1 MISVMGGRKK
11 VLIFGLCALLTIILL
26 IPIPLH
32 LKDGGTVVYQ
42 AVLYS
47 VHKVHSME
55 LVDSE
60 LVYLEGTIVKI
71 LGIEVFN
78 NTEIQKSAQ
87 EPTQEITQEPFQGF
101 LQGLIQKEIPEGMQ
115 ESFTVGG
122 IEVSASEAYQTL
134 TDTELTDAVERLLE
148 DKYGEEFCCEQYIYY
163 EEFSLLMD
171 LTAYPAADP
180 ELRFAV
186 DVRGADQLELWWDR
200 YYNELYRED
209 VDRYLYEAAA
219 SDGIGQEEIFVNL
232 HGMMTTTGVSAET
245 FYQQG
250 MNIMICIP
258 EDRVEE
264 VQGSIQDIIED
275 IYAVTQSEHLFWI
288 YLCTD
293 GIHGWDEFRYD
304 GIWESYRVE
313 YMEESASICLW
324 GEKQPHLD
332 VFLGSTPGLFC
343 ELPVHNEETAAASQ
357 GDYPAMVV
365 VDGVLYKDTGKIS
378 TELRCGM
385 MDGEI
390 TSTVDTVPVEDD
402 QSNFGTGYGY
412 QYGMNGIE
420 VSIDG
425 EWHIFE
431 PEQEREEGK

>member
-1 MISVMGGRKK
+1 MFGRKK
-11 VLIFGLCALLTIILL
+11 IVISKKVIFGLCALLTIILL
-26 IPIPLH
+26 LPIPLH
-32 LKDGGTVVYQ
+32 LKDGGTVVYK
-42 AVLYS
+42 AALYS
-47 VHKVHSME
+47 VHKVHSMD

-78 NTEIQKSAQ
+78 NVE
-87 EPTQEITQEPFQGF
+87 TQEPSQRTTQASDQEYQVLF
-101 LQGLIQKEIPEGMQ
+101 Q

-134 TDTELTDAVERLLE
+134 TDTELTDAVERLLS

-186 DVRGADQLELWWDR
+186 DVRGADQLELWWDK

-209 VDRYLYEAAA
+209 VDRYIYEAVA

-245 FYQQG
+245 FYQKG
-250 MNIMICIP
+250 MSIMICIP

-264 VQGSIQDIIED
+264 VQDSIQDIIED
-275 IYAVTQSEHLFWI
+275 IYASTQSEHLFWI

-293 GIHGWDEFRYD
+293 EIHGWDEFRYD

-313 YMEESASICLW
+313 YTEESAGVCF
-324 GEKQPHLD
+324 LD

-343 ELPVHNEETAAASQ
+343 KLPIQNEVTAAASQ

-390 TSTVDTVPVEDD
+390 TSTVDTVPEEDD

-412 QYGMNGIE
+412 QYGMSGIE

-431 PEQEREEGK
+431 PYTEEE

>member
-1 MISVMGGRKK
+1 MCGRKRK
-11 VLIFGLCALLTIILL
+11 VIFGLCALLTIILL
-26 IPIPLH
+26 LPIPLH

-42 AVLYS
+42 AALYS
-47 VHKVHSME
+47 VHKVHSMD

-78 NTEIQKSAQ
+78 NVE
-87 EPTQEITQEPFQGF
+87 TQEPSQRTTQASDQEYQDLF
-101 LQGLIQKEIPEGMQ
+101 Q

-122 IEVSASEAYQTL
+122 IEVSASEADQTL
-134 TDTELTDAVERLLE
+134 TDTELTDAVERLLS

-186 DVRGADQLELWWDR
+186 DVRGADQLELWWDK

-209 VDRYLYEAAA
+209 VDRYIYEAVA
-219 SDGIGQEEIFVNL
+219 SDGIGQEEIFLNL
-232 HGMMTTTGVSAET
+232 HGMMTTTEVSAET

-258 EDRVEE
+258 ENRVEE
-264 VQGSIQDIIED
+264 VQDSIQDIIED
-275 IYAVTQSEHLFWI
+275 IYASTQSEHLFWI

-293 GIHGWDEFRYD
+293 EIHGWDEFRYD

-313 YMEESASICLW
+313 YTEESAGVCLW
-324 GEKQPHLD
+324 DEQQPHLD

-343 ELPVHNEETAAASQ
+343 ELPIQNDETTAASQ

-365 VDGVLYKDTGKIS
+365 VDGVLYKDTGRIS

-390 TSTVDTVPVEDD
+390 TSTVDTVPEEGD

-412 QYGMNGIE
+412 QYGMSGIE

-431 PEQEREEGK
+431 P

>member
-1 MISVMGGRKK
+1 MCGRKRK
-11 VLIFGLCALLTIILL
+11 VIFGLCALLTIILL
-26 IPIPLH
+26 LPIPLH

-42 AVLYS
+42 AALYS
-47 VHKVHSME
+47 VHKVHSMD

-78 NTEIQKSAQ
+78 NVE
-87 EPTQEITQEPFQGF
+87 TQEPSQRTTQASDQEYQDLF
-101 LQGLIQKEIPEGMQ
+101 Q

-122 IEVSASEAYQTL
+122 IEVSASEADQTL
-134 TDTELTDAVERLLE
+134 TDTELTDAVERLLS

-186 DVRGADQLELWWDR
+186 DVQGADQLELWWDK
-200 YYNELYRED
+200 YYNELYRKD
-209 VDRYLYEAAA
+209 VDRYIYEAVA
-219 SDGIGQEEIFVNL
+219 SDGIGQEEIFLNL
-232 HGMMTTTGVSAET
+232 HGMMTTTEVSAET

-264 VQGSIQDIIED
+264 VQDSIQDIIED
-275 IYAVTQSEHLFWI
+275 IYASTQSEHLFWI

-293 GIHGWDEFRYD
+293 EIHGWNEFRYD

-313 YMEESASICLW
+313 YTEESAGVCLW
-324 GEKQPHLD
+324 DEQQPHLD

-343 ELPVHNEETAAASQ
+343 ELPIQNDETTAASQ

-365 VDGVLYKDTGKIS
+365 VDGVLYKDTGRIS

-390 TSTVDTVPVEDD
+390 TSTVDTVPEEDD

-412 QYGMNGIE
+412 QYGMSGIE

-431 PEQEREEGK
+431 P

>member
-1 MISVMGGRKK
+1 MCGRKRK
-11 VLIFGLCALLTIILL
+11 VIFGLCALLTIILL
-26 IPIPLH
+26 LPIPLH

-42 AVLYS
+42 AALYS
-47 VHKVHSME
+47 VHKVHSMD

-78 NTEIQKSAQ
+78 NVE
-87 EPTQEITQEPFQGF
+87 TQEPSQRTTQASDQEYQDLF
-101 LQGLIQKEIPEGMQ
+101 Q

-122 IEVSASEAYQTL
+122 IEVSASEADQTL
-134 TDTELTDAVERLLE
+134 TDTELTDAVERLLS

-186 DVRGADQLELWWDR
+186 DVRGADQLELWWDK

-209 VDRYLYEAAA
+209 VDRYIYEAVA
-219 SDGIGQEEIFVNL
+219 SDGIGQEEIFLNL
-232 HGMMTTTGVSAET
+232 HGMMTTTEVSAET

-264 VQGSIQDIIED
+264 VQDSIQDIIED
-275 IYAVTQSEHLFWI
+275 IYASTQSEHLFWI

-313 YMEESASICLW
+313 YTEESASICLW
-324 GEKQPHLD
+324 DEQQPHLD

-343 ELPVHNEETAAASQ
+343 ELPIQNDETTAASQ

-365 VDGVLYKDTGKIS
+365 VDGVLYKDTGRIS

-390 TSTVDTVPVEDD
+390 TSTVDTVPEEDD

-412 QYGMNGIE
+412 QYGMSGIE
-420 VSIDG
+420 VLIDG

-431 PEQEREEGK
+431 P

>member
-1 MISVMGGRKK
+1 MFGRKK
-11 VLIFGLCALLTIILL
+11 IVISKKVIFGLCALLTIILL
-26 IPIPLH
+26 FPIPLH

-42 AVLYS
+42 AALYS
-47 VHKVHSME
+47 VHKVHSMD

-78 NTEIQKSAQ
+78 NVE
-87 EPTQEITQEPFQGF
+87 TQEPSQRTTQASDQEYQDLF
-101 LQGLIQKEIPEGMQ
+101 Q

-134 TDTELTDAVERLLE
+134 TDTELTDAVERLLS

-186 DVRGADQLELWWDR
+186 DVRGADQLELWWDK

-209 VDRYLYEAAA
+209 VDRYIYEAVA
-219 SDGIGQEEIFVNL
+219 SDGIGQEEIFLNL
-232 HGMMTTTGVSAET
+232 HGMMTTTEVSAET

-264 VQGSIQDIIED
+264 VQDSIQDIIED
-275 IYAVTQSEHLFWI
+275 IYASTQSEHLFWI

-293 GIHGWDEFRYD
+293 EIHGWNEFRYD

-313 YMEESASICLW
+313 YTEESAGVCLW
-324 GEKQPHLD
+324 DEQQPHLD

-343 ELPVHNEETAAASQ
+343 ELPIQNDETTAASQ

-365 VDGVLYKDTGKIS
+365 VDGVLYKDTGRIS

-390 TSTVDTVPVEDD
+390 TSTVDTVPEEDD

-412 QYGMNGIE
+412 QYGMSGIE

-431 PEQEREEGK
+431 PYGDDGK

>member
-1 MISVMGGRKK
+1 MCGQKKIVIFKK
-11 VLIFGLCALLTIILL
+11 VIFPLLTIILL
-26 IPIPLH
+26 FPIPLH

-47 VHKVHSME
+47 VHKVHSMD

-78 NTEIQKSAQ
+78 NVETPEPSQRTIQDNQ
-87 EPTQEITQEPFQGF
+87 ESQEYF
-101 LQGLIQKEIPEGMQ
+101 Q

-148 DKYGEEFCCEQYIYY
+148 EKYGEEFCCEQYIYY

-186 DVRGADQLELWWDR
+186 DVRGADQLELWWDK

-209 VDRYLYEAAA
+209 VDRYIYEAVA

-275 IYAVTQSEHLFWI
+275 IYEKTQSEHLFWI

-293 GIHGWDEFRYD
+293 GIHGWNDFQYD

-313 YMEESASICLW
+313 YTE
-324 GEKQPHLD
+324 GHLD

-343 ELPVHNEETAAASQ
+343 EIPIQNEETAAASQ

-390 TSTVDTVPVEDD
+390 TSTVDTVPAEDD

-412 QYGMNGIE
+412 QYGMSGIE
-420 VSIDG
+420 VLIDG

-431 PEQEREEGK
+431 PYTDEE

>member
-1 MISVMGGRKK
+1 M
-11 VLIFGLCALLTIILL
+11 
-26 IPIPLH
+26 
-32 LKDGGTVVYQ
+32 D
-42 AVLYS
+42 
-47 VHKVHSME
+47 

-78 NTEIQKSAQ
+78 NVETPEPSQRTIQDNQ
-87 EPTQEITQEPFQGF
+87 ESQEYF
-101 LQGLIQKEIPEGMQ
+101 Q

-148 DKYGEEFCCEQYIYY
+148 EKYGEEFCCEQYIYY

-186 DVRGADQLELWWDR
+186 DVRGADQLELWWDK

-209 VDRYLYEAAA
+209 VDRYIYEAVA

-275 IYAVTQSEHLFWI
+275 IYEKTQSEHLFWI

-293 GIHGWDEFRYD
+293 GIHGWNDFQYD

-313 YMEESASICLW
+313 YTE
-324 GEKQPHLD
+324 GHLD

-343 ELPVHNEETAAASQ
+343 EIPIQNEETAAASQ

-390 TSTVDTVPVEDD
+390 TSTVDTVPAEDD

-412 QYGMNGIE
+412 QYGMSGIE
-420 VSIDG
+420 VLIDG

-431 PEQEREEGK
+431 PYTDEE

>member
-1 MISVMGGRKK
+1 MGGRKK
-11 VLIFGLCALLTIILL
+11 IIILGLFALLTIILL
-26 IPIPLH
+26 FPIPLH
-32 LKDGGTVVYQ
+32 LKDGGTVVYK
-42 AVLYS
+42 AALYS
-47 VHKVHSME
+47 VYKVHSMD
-55 LVDSE
+55 LVVDSE
-60 LVYLEGTIVKI
+60 LVYREGTIVEI
-71 LGIEVFN
+71 LGFEVFN
-78 NTEIQKSAQ
+78 NVETPEPSQKTIQD
-87 EPTQEITQEPFQGF
+87 TQEYQAYF
-101 LQGLIQKEIPEGMQ
+101 Q

-134 TDTELTDAVERLLE
+134 TDTELTDAVERLLS

-186 DVRGADQLELWWDR
+186 DVRGADQLELWWDK

-209 VDRYLYEAAA
+209 VDRYIYEAVA

-232 HGMMTTTGVSAET
+232 HGMMTTAGVSAET

-258 EDRVEE
+258 EHRVEE
-264 VQGSIQDIIED
+264 VQNSIQNIIED
-275 IYAVTQSEHLFWI
+275 IYANTQSEHLFWI
-288 YLCTD
+288 YLCTNE
-293 GIHGWDEFRYD
+293 IHGWEDFRYE
-304 GIWESYRVE
+304 GVWESYRVE
-313 YMEESASICLW
+313 YTEEYGGVCLW

-343 ELPVHNEETAAASQ
+343 ELPIQNDETTAASQ

-412 QYGMNGIE
+412 QYGMSGIE

-431 PEQEREEGK
+431 PYTDGE

>member
-1 MISVMGGRKK
+1 MGGRKK
-11 VLIFGLCALLTIILL
+11 IIILGLFALLTIILL
-26 IPIPLH
+26 FPIPLH
-32 LKDGGTVVYQ
+32 LKDGGTVVYK

-47 VHKVHSME
+47 VHKVHSMD

-60 LVYLEGTIVKI
+60 LVYLEGTIVEI
-71 LGIEVFN
+71 LGFEVFN
-78 NTEIQKSAQ
+78 NVEAPEPSQKTIQD
-87 EPTQEITQEPFQGF
+87 TQEYQEYF
-101 LQGLIQKEIPEGMQ
+101 Q

-134 TDTELTDAVERLLE
+134 TDTELTDAVERLLA

-186 DVRGADQLELWWDR
+186 DVRGADQLELWWDK

-209 VDRYLYEAAA
+209 VDRYIYKAVA

-232 HGMMTTTGVSAET
+232 HGMMTTAGVSAET

-258 EDRVEE
+258 EHRVEE
-264 VQGSIQDIIED
+264 VQNSIQNIIED
-275 IYAVTQSEHLFWI
+275 IYANTQSEHLFWI

-293 GIHGWDEFRYD
+293 GIHGWEDFRYD
-304 GIWESYRVE
+304 GVWESYRVE
-313 YMEESASICLW
+313 YTEESAGVCLW

-343 ELPVHNEETAAASQ
+343 ELPIQNDETTAASQ

-412 QYGMNGIE
+412 QYGMSGIE

-431 PEQEREEGK
+431 PYIDGE

>member
-1 MISVMGGRKK
+1 MGGRKK
-11 VLIFGLCALLTIILL
+11 IIILGLFALLTIILL
-26 IPIPLH
+26 FPIPLH
-32 LKDGGTVVYQ
+32 LKDGGTVVYK

-47 VHKVHSME
+47 VHKVHSMD

-60 LVYLEGTIVKI
+60 LVYLEGTIVEI
-71 LGIEVFN
+71 LGFEVFN
-78 NTEIQKSAQ
+78 NVETPEPSQKTNQ
-87 EPTQEITQEPFQGF
+87 DTQEYQEYF
-101 LQGLIQKEIPEGMQ
+101 Q

-134 TDTELTDAVERLLE
+134 TDTELTDAVERLLA

-186 DVRGADQLELWWDR
+186 DVRGADQLELWWDK

-209 VDRYLYEAAA
+209 IDRYIYEAVA
-219 SDGIGQEEIFVNL
+219 SDGIDQEEIFVNL
-232 HGMMTTTGVSAET
+232 HGMMTTVGVSAET

-258 EDRVEE
+258 EHRVEE
-264 VQGSIQDIIED
+264 VQDSIQDIIED
-275 IYAVTQSEHLFWI
+275 IYANTQSEHLFWI

-293 GIHGWDEFRYD
+293 GIHGWEDFRYD

-313 YMEESASICLW
+313 YTEEYDGGVCLW

-343 ELPVHNEETAAASQ
+343 ELPIQNDETTAASQ

-412 QYGMNGIE
+412 QYGMSGIE

-431 PEQEREEGK
+431 PYTDGE

>member
-1 MISVMGGRKK
+1 MGGRKK
-11 VLIFGLCALLTIILL
+11 INIFGLFALLTIILL
-26 IPIPLH
+26 FPIPLH
-32 LKDGGTVVYQ
+32 LKDGGTVVYK
-42 AVLYS
+42 AALYS
-47 VHKVHSME
+47 VHKVHSMD

-60 LVYLEGTIVKI
+60 LVYLEGTIVEI

-78 NTEIQKSAQ
+78 NVE
-87 EPTQEITQEPFQGF
+87 TQESLQRTIQASNQEYQEYF
-101 LQGLIQKEIPEGMQ
+101 Q

-134 TDTELTDAVERLLE
+134 TDTELTDAVERLLA

-171 LTAYPAADP
+171 LTAYPVADP

-186 DVRGADQLELWWDR
+186 DVRGADQLELWWDK

-209 VDRYLYEAAA
+209 IDRYIYEAVA

-232 HGMMTTTGVSAET
+232 HGMMTTTEVSAET

-275 IYAVTQSEHLFWI
+275 IYEKTQSEHLFWI
-288 YLCTD
+288 YLCMD
-293 GIHGWDEFRYD
+293 GLHGWNDFRYD

-313 YMEESASICLW
+313 YTEESSGVCLW

-343 ELPVHNEETAAASQ
+343 ELPIQNEETSAASQ

-390 TSTVDTVPVEDD
+390 TSTVDTVPAEDD

-412 QYGMNGIE
+412 QYGMSGIE

-431 PEQEREEGK
+431 PYGD

>member
-1 MISVMGGRKK
+1 MCGRKRK
-11 VLIFGLCALLTIILL
+11 VIFGLCALLTIILL
-26 IPIPLH
+26 LPIPLH

-42 AVLYS
+42 AALYS
-47 VHKVHSME
+47 VHKVHSMD

-78 NTEIQKSAQ
+78 NVE
-87 EPTQEITQEPFQGF
+87 TQEPSQRTTQASDQEYQDLF
-101 LQGLIQKEIPEGMQ
+101 Q

-122 IEVSASEAYQTL
+122 IEVSASEADQTL
-134 TDTELTDAVERLLE
+134 TDTELTDAVERLLS

-186 DVRGADQLELWWDR
+186 DVRGADQLELWWDK

-209 VDRYLYEAAA
+209 VDRYIYEAVA
-219 SDGIGQEEIFVNL
+219 SDGIGQEEIFLNL
-232 HGMMTTTGVSAET
+232 HGMMTTTEVSAET

-264 VQGSIQDIIED
+264 VQDSIQDIIED
-275 IYAVTQSEHLFWI
+275 IYASTQSEHLFWI

-293 GIHGWDEFRYD
+293 EIHGWNEFRYD

-313 YMEESASICLW
+313 YTEESAGVCLW
-324 GEKQPHLD
+324 DEQQPHLD

-343 ELPVHNEETAAASQ
+343 ELPIQNDETTAASQ

-365 VDGVLYKDTGKIS
+365 VDGVLYKDTGRIS

-390 TSTVDTVPVEDD
+390 TSTVDTVPEEDD

-412 QYGMNGIE
+412 QYGMSGIE

-431 PEQEREEGK
+431 P

>member
-1 MISVMGGRKK
+1 MCGRKRK
-11 VLIFGLCALLTIILL
+11 VIFGLCALLTIILL
-26 IPIPLH
+26 LPIPLH

-42 AVLYS
+42 AALYS
-47 VHKVHSME
+47 VHKVHSMD

-78 NTEIQKSAQ
+78 NVE
-87 EPTQEITQEPFQGF
+87 TQEPSQRTTQASDQEYQDLF
-101 LQGLIQKEIPEGMQ
+101 Q

-122 IEVSASEAYQTL
+122 IEVSASEADQTL
-134 TDTELTDAVERLLE
+134 TDTELTDAVERLLS

-186 DVRGADQLELWWDR
+186 DVRGADQLELWWDK

-209 VDRYLYEAAA
+209 VDRYIYEAVA

-232 HGMMTTTGVSAET
+232 HGMMTTTEVSAET

-258 EDRVEE
+258 ENRVEE
-264 VQGSIQDIIED
+264 VQDSIQDIIED
-275 IYAVTQSEHLFWI
+275 IYASTQSEHLFWI

-293 GIHGWDEFRYD
+293 EIHGWDEFRYD

-313 YMEESASICLW
+313 YTEGSAGVCLW
-324 GEKQPHLD
+324 DEQQPHLD

-343 ELPVHNEETAAASQ
+343 ELPIQNDETTAASQ

-365 VDGVLYKDTGKIS
+365 VDGVLYKDTGRIS

-390 TSTVDTVPVEDD
+390 TSTVDTVPEEDD

-412 QYGMNGIE
+412 QYGMSGIE

-431 PEQEREEGK
+431 P

>member
-1 MISVMGGRKK
+1 MCGRKRK
-11 VLIFGLCALLTIILL
+11 VIFGLCALLTIILL
-26 IPIPLH
+26 LPIPLH

-42 AVLYS
+42 AALYS
-47 VHKVHSME
+47 VHKVHSMD

-78 NTEIQKSAQ
+78 NVE
-87 EPTQEITQEPFQGF
+87 TQEPSQRTTQASDQEYQDLF
-101 LQGLIQKEIPEGMQ
+101 Q

-122 IEVSASEAYQTL
+122 IEVSASEADQTL
-134 TDTELTDAVERLLE
+134 TDTELTDAVERLLS

-186 DVRGADQLELWWDR
+186 DVRGADQLELWWDK

-209 VDRYLYEAAA
+209 VDRYIYEAVA
-219 SDGIGQEEIFVNL
+219 SDGIGQEEIFLNL
-232 HGMMTTTGVSAET
+232 HGMMTTTEVSAET

-264 VQGSIQDIIED
+264 VQDSIQDIIED
-275 IYAVTQSEHLFWI
+275 IYASTQSEHLFWI

-313 YMEESASICLW
+313 YTEESAGVCLW
-324 GEKQPHLD
+324 DEQQPHLD

-343 ELPVHNEETAAASQ
+343 ELPIQNDETTAASQ

-365 VDGVLYKDTGKIS
+365 VDGVLYKDTGRIS

-390 TSTVDTVPVEDD
+390 TSTVDTVPEEDD

-412 QYGMNGIE
+412 QYGMSGIE

-431 PEQEREEGK
+431 P

>member
-1 MISVMGGRKK
+1 MYSRKK
-11 VLIFGLCALLTIILL
+11 IVIFKKVIFALLTIILL
-26 IPIPLH
+26 FPIPLH
-32 LKDGGTVVYQ
+32 LKDGGTVVYK
-42 AVLYS
+42 AALYS
-47 VHKVHSME
+47 VHKVHSMD

-71 LGIEVFN
+71 LGFEVFN
-78 NTEIQKSAQ
+78 NVE
-87 EPTQEITQEPFQGF
+87 TQEPRQRT
-101 LQGLIQKEIPEGMQ
+101 IQASNQESQEYFQ
-115 ESFTVGG
+115 ESFMVGG

-134 TDTELTDAVERLLE
+134 TDTELTDAVERLLA
-148 DKYGEEFCCEQYIYY
+148 DKYGEEFCCEQYIYH

-186 DVRGADQLELWWDR
+186 DVRGADQLELWWDK

-209 VDRYLYEAAA
+209 VDRYIYEAVA

-232 HGMMTTTGVSAET
+232 HGMITTTGVSAET

-250 MNIMICIP
+250 MNIIICIP

-275 IYAVTQSEHLFWI
+275 IYEKTQSEHLFWI

-293 GIHGWDEFRYD
+293 EIHGWNDFRYD

-313 YMEESASICLW
+313 YAEESASICLW

-343 ELPVHNEETAAASQ
+343 ELPIQNEETSAASQ

-390 TSTVDTVPVEDD
+390 TSTVDTVPAEDD

-412 QYGMNGIE
+412 QYGMSGIE

-431 PEQEREEGK
+431 PYTDGE

>member
-1 MISVMGGRKK
+1 MCGREKK
-11 VLIFGLCALLTIILL
+11 HIFGLFALLTIILL
-26 IPIPLH
+26 FPIPLR
-32 LKDGGTVVYQ
+32 LKDGGNVVYQ
-42 AVLYS
+42 AALYS
-47 VHKVHSME
+47 VHKVHGME

-60 LVYLEGTIVKI
+60 LVYLEGTIIQI
-71 LGIEVFN
+71 LGFEVFN
-78 NTEIQKSAQ
+78 NVETQKSTREPAQ
-87 EPTQEITQEPFQGF
+87 EMAQGSF
-101 LQGLIQKEIPEGMQ
+101 QGLIQEELPEGMQ
-115 ESFTVGG
+115 ESFTVGR

-134 TDTELTDAVERLLE
+134 TDTELTDAVERLLA

-163 EEFSLLMD
+163 EEFSLIMD

-180 ELRFAV
+180 ELRFGV
-186 DVRGADQLELWWDR
+186 DVRGADQLELWWDK

-209 VDRYLYEAAA
+209 IDRYIYEAVA
-219 SDGIGQEEIFVNL
+219 SDGIGREEIFVNL
-232 HGMMTTTGVSAET
+232 HGMMTTADVSKET

-264 VQGSIQDIIED
+264 VQSSIQDIIED
-275 IYAVTQSEHLFWI
+275 IYANTQSEHEFWI
-288 YLCTD
+288 YLCRD
-293 GIHGWDEFRYD
+293 EIHGWDEFHYD

-313 YMEESASICLW
+313 YSEESAGVCLW
-324 GEKQPHLD
+324 EEEQPHLD

-343 ELPVHNEETAAASQ
+343 ELPIQNEETAAVSQ

-385 MDGEI
+385 MDGKI
-390 TSTVDTVPVEDD
+390 TSTVDTVPAEDD

-412 QYGMNGIE
+412 QYGMSCVE
-420 VSIDG
+420 VLIDG

-431 PEQEREEGK
+431 PYTNGE

>member
-1 MISVMGGRKK
+1 MYGRKK
-11 VLIFGLCALLTIILL
+11 IVIFGLCALLVIILL
-26 IPIPLH
+26 FPIPLH
-32 LKDGGTVVYQ
+32 LKDGGTVVYK
-42 AVLYS
+42 AALYS
-47 VHKVHSME
+47 VHKVHSMD

-78 NTEIQKSAQ
+78 NVE
-87 EPTQEITQEPFQGF
+87 TQEPRQRT
-101 LQGLIQKEIPEGMQ
+101 IQASNQEYQEYFQ

-134 TDTELTDAVERLLE
+134 TDTELTDAVERLLA

-186 DVRGADQLELWWDR
+186 DVRGADQLELWWDK

-209 VDRYLYEAAA
+209 VDRYIYEAVA

-232 HGMMTTTGVSAET
+232 HGMMTTTEVSAET

-250 MNIMICIP
+250 MSIMICIP

-275 IYAVTQSEHLFWI
+275 IYAGTQSEHLFWI

-313 YMEESASICLW
+313 YREESASVCLW
-324 GEKQPHLD
+324 GEKQPHLE

-343 ELPVHNEETAAASQ
+343 ELPIQNEETVAASQ
-357 GDYPAMVV
+357 GDYPAMVM

-385 MDGEI
+385 RDGEI
-390 TSTVDTVPVEDD
+390 TSTVDTVPAEDD

-412 QYGMNGIE
+412 QYGMSGIE

-431 PEQEREEGK
+431 PYTDGE